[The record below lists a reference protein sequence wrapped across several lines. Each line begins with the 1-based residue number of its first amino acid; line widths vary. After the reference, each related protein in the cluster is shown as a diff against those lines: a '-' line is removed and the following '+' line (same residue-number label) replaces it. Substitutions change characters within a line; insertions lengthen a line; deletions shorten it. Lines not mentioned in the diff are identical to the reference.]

1 MSVKFFLPFLLSVLL
16 FSPLRIYA
24 ADSNNDGITDAN
36 KIANGYNPNLFTR
49 LVYVDGSRQDDSGNG
64 LTLPTAKK
72 TLEAAIAIS
81 RIADQENV
89 ILVAAGTYAGA
100 SNKNLSFGGCNIKL
114 RSLSG
119 AANTII
125 DLENNGRFLYLHN
138 GETPDS
144 LLDGFTVR
152 NGSAVDGGAVYA
164 GSNSGLKIKDCVFE
178 NNEGTSYSGA
188 VSVDAGI
195 AEITNC
201 RFINNFSPRG
211 GGLAL
216 RNSPGSIIRDCE
228 FSRNKTMDKGG
239 AIVIY
244 DCNGTVEI
252 TRCKF
257 MYNQSSDCAGAIYA
271 RNSRSNMLALTNCL
285 FLDNKADSYCDFYA
299 TLKTLT
305 ILKNVTFAGA
315 KYSMNYSC
323 CLGPDTSSTLQNC
336 IIQGGI
342 LNRGTV
348 VANNN
353 CSRND
358 LSSYG
363 GNNITLDPQLTLGG
377 YPKATSPCID
387 AGLAEGAPAEDLD
400 GTGRPVS
407 SGVDIGCYEFKD
419 SDRDGI
425 PDVWE
430 IANGLN
436 PKNPNDANFTHSGND
451 LTNLQKFH
459 YGCNPAVA
467 DTVGDGISDGVK
479 VACGYNPRLPFKTI
493 YVDNAQADDSGS
505 GLTPTSARKTISA
518 AIASA
523 ENADYNNIIMIAP
536 GTYAGNLNKNLNF
549 SGFDIRLCGV
559 NGPENV
565 IIDLEEDGVFLNLH
579 SHAWIDGLTI
589 RNGWAEEG
597 GAILM
602 DSSSLRIKNCVFE
615 NNCAA
620 YDSGAILV
628 KEGAAEISGCCFVN
642 NSSPW
647 GGAIFAWRSSGITVS
662 NCEFSNNYAV
672 SDNGG
677 AIVLHFCEGAVNIS
691 KSIFKHNQSSAC
703 AGALYAGNSETNPL
717 TLTNCLF
724 LDNEAR
730 TCSDFYADL
739 NTVSNLK
746 NVTFVRNES
755 SDNCI
760 CRFAPDTST
769 TLLNCIIPGNIS
781 DQGTIVANRNC
792 SPVNLDLHGAG
803 NITLDPQLTRG
814 GYLKAASPCIDAG
827 FADGSLVDDLDG
839 IERPVG
845 NDVDMGC
852 CEFKDS
858 DGDGIP
864 DAWEIANG
872 LNPNDPDDALLADA
886 KGVSNLQKF
895 YNNQPPTLPPGRPE
909 RR

>member
-271 RNSRSNMLALTNCL
+271 RNARNNMLA
-285 FLDNKADSYCDFYA
+285 
-299 TLKTLT
+299 
-305 ILKNVTFAGA
+305 
-315 KYSMNYSC
+315 
-323 CLGPDTSSTLQNC
+323 
-336 IIQGGI
+336 
-342 LNRGTV
+342 
-348 VANNN
+348 
-353 CSRND
+353 
-358 LSSYG
+358 
-363 GNNITLDPQLTLGG
+363 
-377 YPKATSPCID
+377 
-387 AGLAEGAPAEDLD
+387 
-400 GTGRPVS
+400 
-407 SGVDIGCYEFKD
+407 
-419 SDRDGI
+419 
-425 PDVWE
+425 
-430 IANGLN
+430 
-436 PKNPNDANFTHSGND
+436 
-451 LTNLQKFH
+451 
-459 YGCNPAVA
+459 
-467 DTVGDGISDGVK
+467 
-479 VACGYNPRLPFKTI
+479 
-493 YVDNAQADDSGS
+493 
-505 GLTPTSARKTISA
+505 
-518 AIASA
+518 
-523 ENADYNNIIMIAP
+523 
-536 GTYAGNLNKNLNF
+536 
-549 SGFDIRLCGV
+549 
-559 NGPENV
+559 
-565 IIDLEEDGVFLNLH
+565 
-579 SHAWIDGLTI
+579 
-589 RNGWAEEG
+589 
-597 GAILM
+597 
-602 DSSSLRIKNCVFE
+602 
-615 NNCAA
+615 
-620 YDSGAILV
+620 
-628 KEGAAEISGCCFVN
+628 
-642 NSSPW
+642 
-647 GGAIFAWRSSGITVS
+647 
-662 NCEFSNNYAV
+662 
-672 SDNGG
+672 
-677 AIVLHFCEGAVNIS
+677 
-691 KSIFKHNQSSAC
+691 
-703 AGALYAGNSETNPL
+703 
-717 TLTNCLF
+717 LTNCLF